1 MKNLAYH
8 LFHNSKYF
16 RLASCRFSND
26 QLKANTARL
35 YFQQQEQTLS
45 FTCENSLGLY
55 FSNNQ
60 TVQMQ
65 ASDWQ
70 NFGAS
75 IIHSMLDIYSQPV
88 QEDQNSPSNR
98 SANINIPTTQSLA
111 RISPSKNLR
120 QNTKVSFC
128 SSKKKRDGV
137 KIKYSELG
145 IVMDKGKTIET
156 GEKGLKFQKGP
167 PKEKDG

>member
-1 MKNLAYH
+1 
-8 LFHNSKYF
+8 
-16 RLASCRFSND
+16 
-26 QLKANTARL
+26 
-35 YFQQQEQTLS
+35 
-45 FTCENSLGLY
+45 
-55 FSNNQ
+55 
-60 TVQMQ
+60 MQ

-88 QEDQNSPSNR
+88 QEDQNSPSNI

-156 GEKGLKFQKGP
+156 GEKGLKFQTGP